1 MVLVCN
7 AHLRGRDAERTV
19 LPLALA
25 LALAQAL
32 ALALALALF
41 FTRGACASPV
51 GGGGSFRPRGAAK
64 GGPRAQCLVLELGS
78 VLGL

>member
-1 MVLVCN
+1 MSVLEYSSVVLVCN

-32 ALALALALF
+32 ALALALALTLTL
-41 FTRGACASPV
+41 TRWSLSMRASGRMRQDRSSWPSRV
-51 GGGGSFRPRGAAK
+51 AS
-64 GGPRAQCLVLELGS
+64 
-78 VLGL
+78 